1 MSRLPIRPV
10 PLAGLLALATGSA
23 LAADI
28 RVPADAPSIQAA
40 IDQAQAGD
48 RVLVDPGTWSGPVD
62 FLGKDIVVEAVAGP
76 DATVI
81 DGGGST
87 GFVVRFASGESRAA
101 TLRGFTVTGG
111 FGQGGSNGVGPGGG
125 IRIEGAAPTL
135 EGNVLAGNAGVLGGG
150 LSVVDGA
157 PRLVDNRFVGNQAL
171 QGGGL
176 YVQGGALEAVGN
188 RFEDNAAV
196 QFGGGAA
203 VVWGAAVALAD
214 SQFVGNTAS
223 SFGGGL
229 YAGHAS
235 LDLSGNDFIGNG
247 RVEPGDWPG
256 SWVVLTGGGGG
267 IYSTGSSGRID
278 RSRLLDNVAAFGS
291 ALYVAGAGDL
301 EVVNSLFAGNAAAC
315 DCATGVV
322 YANSASPRLVNA
334 TLAGNGGFVG
344 VFTTFNAF
352 PVIANSILAGQVSP
366 TAGNGQAQ
374 LSWSL
379 YQGTP
384 FAAVLG
390 PGNREGEPLLDPA
403 ADWAPRPGSP
413 AIDAGDNTAVPPDV
427 IADLAGNP
435 RFRDDPDTPD
445 TGNGAAP
452 VVDLGAFEF
461 APDTLLVTVTATPGD
476 SKGGWNLH
484 IELGRS
490 AHLQVDL
497 LDAKGNVLRR
507 LADAPHGPGV
517 QVVHWDGTGPRGAP
531 LPAGDYLVEI
541 RAGAEYRHLAMA
553 VGAPMRR

>member
-1 MSRLPIRPV
+1 MSRLPIRS
-10 PLAGLLALATGSA
+10 AALASLFSLTAGSV
-23 LAADI
+23 LAVDI
-28 RVPADAPSIQAA
+28 RVPADLPSIQAA

-48 RVLVDPGTWSGPVD
+48 RVLVDPGTWPGPID

-76 DATVI
+76 EQTVI

-87 GFVVRFASGESRAA
+87 GFVVSFTGGEGRAA

-111 FGQGGSNGVGPGGG
+111 FGQGGSNGAGPGGG

-135 EGNVLAGNAGVLGGG
+135 EGNIVAGNIGVLGGG

-157 PRLVDNRFVGNQAL
+157 PRLVDNRFVANQAL

-176 YVQGGALEAVGN
+176 YVQGGALDAVGN

-247 RVEPGDWPG
+247 RVEAGDWPG

-291 ALYVAGAGDL
+291 ALYVAGGGGL

-352 PVIANSILAGQVSP
+352 PVISNSILAGQVSP

-390 PGNREGEPLLDPA
+390 PGNREGDPLLDPA
-403 ADWAPRPGSP
+403 ADWSPLPGSP

-427 IADLAGNP
+427 LADLAGNP

-445 TGNGAAP
+445 TGNGTAP
-452 VVDLGAFEF
+452 VVDIGAVEF
-461 APDTLLVTVTATPGD
+461 APDAVLVAVTASPGGRE
-476 SKGGWNLH
+476 GGWNLH

-497 LDAKGNVLRR
+497 LDAKGNFLRR
-507 LADAPHGPGV
+507 LADGDFGPGE
-517 QVVHWDGTGPRGAP
+517 QVVHWNGSGPRGAP
-531 LPAGDYLVEI
+531 LPPGDYLVEV
-541 RAGAEYRHLAMA
+541 RAGAEHRHLAMA

>member
-1 MSRLPIRPV
+1 MTRLPIRS
-10 PLAGLLALATGSA
+10 AALASLFSLTAGSV

-87 GFVVRFASGESRAA
+87 GFVVRFASGEGPNA

-111 FGQGGSNGVGPGGG
+111 FGQGDGAGPGGG
-125 IRIEGAAPTL
+125 IRVEGAAPTL
-135 EGNVLAGNAGVLGGG
+135 EGNIVAGNTGVFGGG

-176 YVQGGALEAVGN
+176 YVQGGALDAVGN
-188 RFEDNAAV
+188 RFEDNVAA
-196 QFGGGAA
+196 QSGGGAA
-203 VVWGAAVALAD
+203 LVWGVAVALAD

-229 YAGHAS
+229 YAAHAS
-235 LDLSGNDFIGNG
+235 LDLAGNDFIGNG

-256 SWVVLTGGGGG
+256 SFVVLTGGGGG
-267 IYSTGSSGRID
+267 IYTTSSSGRID

-291 ALYVAGAGDL
+291 ALYVAGDGDL
-301 EVVNSLFAGNAAAC
+301 EVLNSLFAGNAADC

-322 YANSASPRLVNA
+322 YANGASPRLANA
-334 TLAGNGGFVG
+334 TLVGNGGFVG
-344 VFTTFNAF
+344 VFTTYNAF

-384 FAAVLG
+384 FAALLG
-390 PGNREGEPLLDPA
+390 PGNLEADPLLDPA
-403 ADWAPRPGSP
+403 ADWAPLPGSP
-413 AIDAGDNTAVPPDV
+413 AIDAGDNASVPPDV
-427 IADLAGNP
+427 VADLAGNA

-445 TGNGAAP
+445 TGNGPAP
-452 VVDLGAFEF
+452 VVDIGAVEF
-461 APDTLLVTVTATPGD
+461 VPDAVLVAVEATPGGR
-476 SKGGWNLH
+476 KGSWNLH
-484 IELGRS
+484 VELGRP
-490 AHLQVDL
+490 ARLQVDL
-497 LDAKGNVLRR
+497 LDAKGTVLRR
-507 LADAPHGPGV
+507 LADASQGPGEH
-517 QVVHWDGTGPRGAP
+517 VVHWNGSGPRGAP
-531 LPAGDYLVEI
+531 LPAGDYLIEV
-541 RAGAEYRHLAMA
+541 RAGNEHRHVVMA
-553 VGAPMRR
+553 VGAPTSR

>member
-1 MSRLPIRPV
+1 MSRLPTRPTA
-10 PLAGLLALATGSA
+10 LAGLLALTAGTV

-28 RVPADAPSIQAA
+28 RVPADVPSIQAA

-48 RVLVDPGTWSGPVD
+48 RVLVDPGTWPGPVD
-62 FLGKDIVVEAVAGP
+62 FLGKDIVVEAIAGP
-76 DATVI
+76 GDTVI
-81 DGGGST
+81 DGGGAT
-87 GFVVRFASGESRAA
+87 GFVVRFTGGEGRAA
-101 TLRGFTVTGG
+101 TLRGFAVTGG
-111 FGQGGSNGVGPGGG
+111 FGQGGSTGAGPGGG
-125 IRIEGAAPTL
+125 ILIEGAAPTL
-135 EGNVLAGNAGVLGGG
+135 EGNVIAGNTGVLGGG

-157 PRLVDNRFVGNQAL
+157 PRLVDNTFLGNQAL

-176 YVQGGALEAVGN
+176 YVQGGALDAVGN

-203 VVWGAAVALAD
+203 LVWGAAVTLSS

-247 RVEPGDWPG
+247 RVEPGGSPG

-301 EVVNSLFAGNAAAC
+301 EVANSLFAGNAAGC

-334 TLAGNGGFVG
+334 TLASNGGFVG

-352 PVIANSILAGQVSP
+352 PAIANSILAGQVSP

-390 PGNREGEPLLDPA
+390 PGNRQGDPLLDPA
-403 ADWAPRPGSP
+403 ADWAPLPGSP
-413 AIDAGDNTAVPPDV
+413 AIDAGDNSAVPPDV
-427 IADLAGNP
+427 PADLAGNA

-445 TGNGAAP
+445 TGNGKAP
-452 VVDLGAFEF
+452 VVDIGALEF
-461 APDTLLVTVTATPGD
+461 APDAALIAVTVTPGGRE
-476 SKGGWNLH
+476 GGWNFH

-490 AHLQVDL
+490 TQLQVDL
-497 LDAKGNVLRR
+497 LDAKGKHLRR
-507 LADAPHGPGV
+507 LADGDYQAGIHL
-517 QVVHWDGTGPRGAP
+517 VHWNGSGPRGAP
-531 LPAGDYLVEI
+531 LPAGDYLIEV
-541 RAGAEYRHLAMA
+541 RAGAEHRHLAMA
-553 VGAPMRR
+553 VGSSMRR